1 MGVTTL
7 PFDLDIFLWSESRI
21 QPDRPAFVQGRA
33 ANSRFART
41 TVVNSQVRM
50 MSCPCGRRSIG

>member
-1 MGVTTL
+1 M

-21 QPDRPAFVQGRA
+21 QPDRPAFVHGRA

>member
-21 QPDRPAFVQGRA
+21 QPDSPAFLHGRA
-33 ANSRFART
+33 ANSRSART
-41 TVVNSQVRM
+41 TEVNSQVRM
-50 MSCPCGRRSIG
+50 MSWPCGRRSIG